1 MFRARSCEETLTSYM
16 AKVYKNSAEILAE
29 RAMSPDLPLH
39 SEAGQVSPPR
49 PQQRRMIYG
58 GTMPIPPQA
67 ELPPGTTQ
75 TPVNRKY
82 TQRKVSP
89 FTIILILMGSAATIV
104 LYISNVIAVNQLVND
119 IHKSEVRLQEIQSD
133 QEALRAHINQMSSL
147 ERIRRRAEDELGLKN
162 PADVPGWIDVDQ
174 EKIGTIEEASRQH

>member
-1 MFRARSCEETLTSYM
+1 M
-16 AKVYKNSAEILAE
+16 AKIYRNSAEILTE
-29 RAMSPDLPLH
+29 RAMSPDPPAQTERSQTPLPK
-39 SEAGQVSPPR
+39 

-67 ELPPGTTQ
+67 ELPQGTTL
-75 TPVNRKY
+75 PPINRKY

-89 FTIILILMGSAATIV
+89 FNIILVLMGTAAAIV

-133 QEALRAHINQMSSL
+133 QEALRARINQMSSL
-147 ERIRRRAEDELGLKN
+147 ERIRKRAEDELGLKN

-174 EKIGTIEEASRQH
+174 EKIRTLEESSREH

>member
-1 MFRARSCEETLTSYM
+1 M
-16 AKVYKNSAEILAE
+16 AKVYRNSAEILAE
-29 RAMSPDLPLH
+29 RAMSPDFPSH
-39 SEAGQVSPPR
+39 SARTRVPQGKPQ
-49 PQQRRMIYG
+49 QQRRMIYG
-58 GTMPIPPQA
+58 GTMPIPPQS
-67 ELPPGTTQ
+67 ELPEGTTL
-75 TPVNRKY
+75 PPINRKY

-89 FTIILILMGSAATIV
+89 FNIILVLMGTAAAIV

-147 ERIRRRAEDELGLKN
+147 ERIRKRAEDELGLKN

-174 EKIGTIEEASRQH
+174 EKIRTIEEASREH